1 MSAPSN
7 DQRRAW
13 PLPERVRQ
21 LLRYDPVAGT
31 FTWRIGRPGHS
42 AGVRAGCLARV
53 DSGTRLAIVIG
64 IDGQRFYANRVAWV
78 LMTGAW
84 PAEAVEFRD
93 RDPLNL
99 RWDNLFS
106 ASQLGNQ
113 RLQRSCSTEA
123 AGQAYQEAKR
133 QLHTVGGVAAQL
145 PNAESLPPGRRGA

>member
-1 MSAPSN
+1 MNSLAQAPAGRRGMTSRSD
-7 DQRRAW
+7 DQRRVW

-21 LLRYDPVAGT
+21 LLLYDPVAGT

-42 AGVRAGCLARV
+42 AGLRAGCLARV

-64 IDGQRFYANRVAWV
+64 IDRQRFYASRVAWV

-84 PAEAVEFRD
+84 PAGAVEFRD

-106 ASQLGNQ
+106 TSETP
-113 RLQRSCSTEA
+113 REPLQSGPA
-123 AGQAYQEAKR
+123 AA
-133 QLHTVGGVAAQL
+133 
-145 PNAESLPPGRRGA
+145 